1 MWLRYLVLLAITAVG
16 SFGQA
21 ESARM
26 TGTISDP
33 SGASVA
39 RARLTLT
46 QESTGARQSVV
57 SGADGRYLTLPLRI
71 GSYRVEVQADGF
83 RQSVRQRVVLEIG
96 QTQVLDFRLEIGAAS
111 ESVQVTAEVPQ
122 LSTVDATQGQVI
134 NNKRIV
140 DMPLNGRDYIQLA
153 LLSGGTIPATS
164 GSRFGGFSAAGQR
177 STQNN
182 YMLDGIDNNN
192 VQLAAQGNQAEAVK
206 PSVDAIQE
214 FKISTNSFSAEFGR
228 AAGGVV
234 NATIKSGSNQLHG
247 TVYEFLRNEK
257 LDAKNLFDDPV
268 KPKPK
273 FGRNQYGFSV
283 GGPVIKNKLFFFG
296 DSEWGKIRESR
307 TVVNTIPTTLMRQG
321 NFSELRN
328 ITVFDPNTY
337 DAGTRTRLPF
347 PGNTIPAQR
356 LDRVSKLATAW
367 YPPVQNGNL
376 LQNYL
381 YTPPNETDEHK
392 WDMKFDAN
400 LSAKDTLYFRYSAH
414 NLFQPASANL
424 PPPAFGSN
432 ESSFSNAGKNT
443 AMVWS
448 HTFTPSL
455 VVTTRAG
462 WNRLFTNQQPPVD
475 RNANV
480 ELDLR
485 GVDRTTPG
493 VPRFAI
499 AGYTA
504 LGIGAN
510 LPNLNDSQT
519 RQVVSDVNW
528 IRGSHTLKA
537 GINLS
542 WLQAFIT
549 NPKEALGIFTFNGNF
564 TRNPVNNG
572 GGNSFAD
579 FLLGIPFQ
587 TAAANPVYSNLRAPF
602 YHWYVQD
609 EWRATRKLNLSLG
622 LRYEYNGQWVETR
635 NMLSN
640 YDLDRNPARP
650 SILLAKDGARAD
662 RSLIAD
668 RKNNFAPRLGMT
680 YQINSKTVI
689 RSAFGL
695 FIGNYE
701 GTGGGR
707 FLLGNPPNT
716 ISIQLSTDSIRP
728 AFVLRDGLP
737 AGSLDPKN
745 LANLRLSSF
754 QVNPK
759 WPKSMQ
765 WNWNVQRQLPKDMVW
780 EVGYYGSKST
790 HLPMRWNAN
799 YALPGPGN
807 INSRR
812 RYTSIVYPGT
822 NLVVSPLTIVDRH
835 DWFGNS
841 QFHSFQTRLEKRFS
855 SGVSF
860 LGNYS
865 FSKTIGDTG
874 GFSGAGN
881 APGSPQGF
889 QNPLNRRLEKSL
901 DDQDQ
906 RHRFVSSYQYE
917 LPFGR
922 GRRWLAKGNGLVDGI
937 AGGWSIGG
945 ITTVAS
951 GQPFGLTVQGDPANT
966 GDPNRP
972 NVVGEPRLS
981 GAEQSATRWF
991 NTAAV
996 VANAPFTYGNAGR
1009 NMLTLPGRVNTD
1021 IGLFKAFQI
1030 TERVGLQFRAEA
1042 FNLLNTP
1049 ALGAPVTALGDLALG
1064 RIQSAGRPRNL
1075 QFGLKILF

>member
-1 MWLRYLVLLAITAVG
+1 MLRRLVCVLVFSLATAY
-16 SFGQA
+16 GQA
-21 ESARM
+21 ESARV
-26 TGTISDP
+26 TGSVTDP
-33 SGASVA
+33 SGASIAGA
-39 RARLTLT
+39 RIALIH
-46 QESTGARQSVV
+46 EATGNRQSVV
-57 SGADGRYLTLPLRI
+57 SAVDGRYLTLPLRI
-71 GSYRVEVQADGF
+71 GGYRVEVQADGF
-83 RQSVRQRVVLEIG
+83 RQAVRKGLVLELG
-96 QTQVLDFRLEIGAAS
+96 QTQLLDFRMEVGAAS
-111 ESVQVTAEVPQ
+111 ESVQVTAEIPL

-177 STQNN
+177 ATQNN
-182 YMLDGIDNNN
+182 YMLDGVDNNN

-234 NATIKSGSNQLHG
+234 NATIKSGSNELHG
-247 TVYEFLRNEK
+247 TAYEFLRNEK
-257 LDAKNLFDDPV
+257 LDAKNFFDDPL

-283 GGPVIKNKLFFFG
+283 GGPVIRNKLFFFG

-307 TVVNTIPTTLMRQG
+307 TVVNTIPTVLMRQG
-321 NFSELRN
+321 NFSEQRN
-328 ITVFDPNTY
+328 VVYDPNTY
-337 DAGTRTRLPF
+337 DANTRNRQPF
-347 PGNTIPAQR
+347 PGNVIPAQR
-356 LDRVSKLATAW
+356 LDRVAKIATAW
-367 YPPVQNGNL
+367 YPQPQNAGL

-381 YTPPNETDEHK
+381 YNPPNRTDENK
-392 WDMKFDAN
+392 WDMKFDSN
-400 LSAKDTLYFRYSAH
+400 PTTKDSLYFRYSRQD
-414 NLFQPASANL
+414 LFQPPSTNL
-424 PPPAFGSN
+424 PAPAYGSGD
-432 ESSFSNAGKNT
+432 SSFSNAGKNT
-443 AMVWS
+443 AIVWS
-448 HTFTPSL
+448 HTLTPAL
-455 VVTTRAG
+455 VVTSRVG
-462 WNRLFTNQQPPVD
+462 WNRLFTDQQPPTD

-485 GVDRTTPG
+485 GVDRSTNG
-493 VPRFAI
+493 APRFAI
-499 AGYTA
+499 NGYTA

-519 RQVVSDVNW
+519 RQAISDVNW

-549 NPKEALGIFTFNGNF
+549 NPKEGLGVFTFNGNF
-564 TRNPVNNG
+564 TRNPVNNV
-572 GGNSFAD
+572 GGNPFAD

-587 TAAANPVYSNLRAPF
+587 TSAANPVYSNLRAPF

-609 EWRATRKLNLSLG
+609 EWRVTRKLSLSLG

-640 YDLDRNPARP
+640 YDLDRNPASP
-650 SILLAKDGARAD
+650 TMVLAKAGTREE

-668 RKNNFAPRLGMT
+668 RKDNFAPRFGLA
-680 YQINSKTVI
+680 YQINGKTVV
-689 RSAFGL
+689 RSAFGM

-716 ISIQLSTDSIRP
+716 ISIQLSTDSLRP
-728 AFVLRDGLP
+728 AFLLQDGLP
-737 AGSLDPKN
+737 AGALDPKN
-745 LANLRLSSF
+745 LANVRLSSF
-754 QVNPK
+754 DVSPK

-765 WNWNVQRQLPKDMVW
+765 WNLNIQRQLPKDMVF
-780 EVGYYGSKST
+780 EVGYYASKST
-790 HLPMRWNAN
+790 HLPVRWNAN
-799 YALPGPGN
+799 YALPGAGN

-812 RYTSIVYPGT
+812 LYKSIIYPGT
-822 NLVVSPLTIVDRH
+822 SLVVSPLTIVDRH

-855 SGVSF
+855 SGLSF
-860 LGNYS
+860 LANYS

-874 GFSGAGN
+874 GFSGSGN

-906 RHRFVSSYQYE
+906 RHRFVSSYQYD

-922 GRRWLAKGNGLVDGI
+922 GRRWLGKTNVFSEAVM
-937 AGGWSIGG
+937 GGWSIGG
-945 ITTVAS
+945 ITTMSS
-951 GQPFGLTVQGDPANT
+951 GQPFGITVQGDPANT
-966 GDPNRP
+966 GDANRP
-972 NVVGEPRLS
+972 NVVGNPELS
-981 GAEQSATRWF
+981 SSQRSIERWF
-991 NTAAV
+991 NTSALT
-996 VANAPFTYGNAGR
+996 ANAPFTYGNAGR
-1009 NMLTLPGRVNTD
+1009 NLLTQPGRVNTD
-1021 IGLFKAFQI
+1021 IGLFKAFRI

-1049 ALGAPVTALGDLALG
+1049 PLGVPVTSLGDPAFG
-1064 RIQSAGRPRNL
+1064 RIQSTGRPRNL
-1075 QFGLKILF
+1075 QFGMKVLF